1 MNGVS
6 DVSVVMTPDKTSRR
20 KSSLLSTLQG
30 PVGTN
35 DPTIGLKVGLG
46 VGAGV
51 VGCGTLVGSAV
62 VGTGVGGLVGI
73 GSRVGRVGPLI
84 GAGVGAVG
92 SFVGDSKFL

>member
-1 MNGVS
+1 M
-6 DVSVVMTPDKTSRR
+6 
-20 KSSLLSTLQG
+20 
-30 PVGTN
+30 
-35 DPTIGLKVGLG
+35 
-46 VGAGV
+46 
-51 VGCGTLVGSAV
+51 VGCGALVGSAV